1 VAGVSDSAAVVAA
14 DPAVVTYAAAV
25 VTYARSDEQQIR
37 RASRKPW
44 RW

>member
-1 VAGVSDSAAVVAA
+1 LDTAAVVTA

-25 VTYARSDEQQIR
+25 VTYAGSGEQEIR